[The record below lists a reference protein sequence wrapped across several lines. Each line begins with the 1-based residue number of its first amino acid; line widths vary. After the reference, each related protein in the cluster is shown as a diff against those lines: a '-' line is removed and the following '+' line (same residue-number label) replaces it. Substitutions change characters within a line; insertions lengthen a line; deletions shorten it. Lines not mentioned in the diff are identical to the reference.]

1 MMAINAGIASII
13 SNQSSLTTCCIIMNP
28 TMISAGAVANEGT
41 VRKIGEKNS
50 ESTKNAPVVS
60 AVSPVRPPS
69 AIPEVDST
77 NVVIVDVPR
86 PAPTVVATASARRAP
101 LMPGRW
107 PSSSSISALEAH
119 PISVPSVSKMSTNR
133 KENMTTK
140 KLTVPMMEKSILKNV
155 GASEAGAA
163 MMPDGIRL

>member
-77 NVVIVDVPR
+77 NVVTVDVPS

-101 LMPGRW
+101 L
-107 PSSSSISALEAH
+107 
-119 PISVPSVSKMSTNR
+119 PIA
-133 KENMTTK
+133 K
-140 KLTVPMMEKSILKNV
+140 KDKVIEYVRGN
-155 GASEAGAA
+155 
-163 MMPDGIRL
+163 